1 LSDFVKIAII
11 SNEVQAQYLAAL
23 LKVREIPHVIQSYHD
38 TAYDG
43 IFQTMKGW
51 GHIEA
56 PPEFKEEILG
66 LMNEIDDA
74 PDDESEFGNS

>member
-74 PDDESEFGNS
+74 PYDESEFGNS

>member
-1 LSDFVKIAII
+1 MKNFVKIAII

-23 LKVREIPHVIQSYHD
+23 LKVREIPHLIQSHHD

-43 IFQTMKGW
+43 IFQSMKGW

-56 PPEFKEEILG
+56 PEEFKEEILG
-66 LMNEIDDA
+66 IMNEIDDA
-74 PDDESEFGNS
+74 PPDELEQK